1 VSVCGCVCVC
11 FFVIWLLLNRLRYC
25 RDIFVG
31 ARCGQHAGGDLMT
44 LTFWSF
50 SSCDFYLRLLALL
63 SEASEPLL
71 RLALIYRRPYDIMF
85 HMIKSIVDS
94 TKVVPCLLFDEIEI
108 LIPDDS
114 LSICPSLDN
123 SGVFIRY
130 KNKEKLLYWSS
141 SSNLS
146 GCAKALCPFHSS
158 IHWLN
163 FCAYHYF
170 FMTCNIEYLFLLP
183 VIPRKCV
190 CCLRHCKILWFCQ

>member
-1 VSVCGCVCVC
+1 MWSARRWWFNDADVLIV
-11 FFVIWLLLNRLRYC
+11 FQLWLLFEITCSPFGSERA
-25 RDIFVG
+25 II
-31 ARCGQHAGGDLMT
+31 AT
-44 LTFWSF
+44 STP
-50 SSCDFYLRLLALL
+50 L
-63 SEASEPLL
+63 S
-71 RLALIYRRPYDIMF
+71 ALIYRRPYDIMF

-130 KNKEKLLYWSS
+130 KNKEKLLYWRS

-190 CCLRHCKILWFCQ
+190 FCLRHFKILWFCQ